1 MIRVLFWKSHYDKRE
16 EPMRK
21 VKTRIL
27 KTLLRDVS
35 SDCSEKGDN
44 STEGNGSEDEKGEG

>member
-44 STEGNGSEDEKGEG
+44 STEGNGSEEEKGEG